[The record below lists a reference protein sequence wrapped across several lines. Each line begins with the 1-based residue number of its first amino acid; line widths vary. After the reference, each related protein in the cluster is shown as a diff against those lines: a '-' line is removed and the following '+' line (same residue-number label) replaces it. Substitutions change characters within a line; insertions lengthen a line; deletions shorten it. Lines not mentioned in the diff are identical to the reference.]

1 MSKGTA
7 QSPGLITP
15 GRLSALFSEKFGTQ
29 PEVISSAP
37 GRVNL
42 IGEHTDYNGGEV
54 LPIAI
59 DRRTYI
65 AIQRS
70 DLGRSRVASVS
81 ESLSGEFDARSPVRA
96 GAWWDYLAGVCAQL
110 TAGGIEVPQFDALV
124 ISDVPTGA
132 GLSSSAALEVATS
145 LALSALSGT
154 ALEPKELAIVSW
166 RAENQFVGVGCG
178 VMDQFASALCEPSA
192 ALHLWCDTLET
203 QSVPMRESVLIFDTA
218 TTRSLLGS
226 EFNTRRAECEKALR
240 LIRGVFPEVPN
251 LAAASLDQIEEA
263 RLPTNL
269 RLRARH
275 VVEEN
280 ARVGQVVAA
289 LQATGHVP
297 GERLYASH
305 ESLRTQYECST
316 PELDWFVD
324 RMAVTSGIT
333 GARLT
338 GAGWGGCAIALGEP
352 DVLRAVGHATAGEYA
367 EKFGLQPRTWL
378 TSAAEGAR
386 LDLAESTVRNVNG

>member
-1 MSKGTA
+1 
-7 QSPGLITP
+7 
-15 GRLSALFSEKFGTQ
+15 
-29 PEVISSAP
+29 
-37 GRVNL
+37 
-42 IGEHTDYNGGEV
+42 
-54 LPIAI
+54 
-59 DRRTYI
+59 
-65 AIQRS
+65 
-70 DLGRSRVASVS
+70 
-81 ESLSGEFDARSPVRA
+81 
-96 GAWWDYLAGVCAQL
+96 
-110 TAGGIEVPQFDALV
+110 
-124 ISDVPTGA
+124 
-132 GLSSSAALEVATS
+132 
-145 LALSALSGT
+145 
-154 ALEPKELAIVSW
+154 
-166 RAENQFVGVGCG
+166 
-178 VMDQFASALCEPSA
+178 MDQFASALCEPSA

-240 LIRGVFPEVPN
+240 LIREVFPEVLN

-263 RLPTNL
+263 RLPTSL

-324 RMAVTSGIT
+324 RMAQTSGIT

-338 GAGWGGCAIALGEP
+338 GAGWGGCAIALGQP
-352 DVLRAVGHATAGEYA
+352 DVLRAVGDATAREYEA
-367 EKFGLQPRTWL
+367 KFALRPRTWL

-386 LDLAESTVRNVNG
+386 LDLAESTARNVNG

>member
-1 MSKGTA
+1 MSKRRPENNGVM
-7 QSPGLITP
+7 TP
-15 GRLSALFSEKFGTQ
+15 ERLTALFSEEFGGQ
-29 PEVISSAP
+29 PDVIASAP

-65 AIQRS
+65 AVRRS
-70 DLGRSRVASVS
+70 KLARSRAFSAS
-81 ESLSGEFDARSPVRA
+81 ESLRGEFDARSPLRA
-96 GAWWDYLAGVCAQL
+96 GTWWDYLAGVSAQL
-110 TAGGIEVPQFDALV
+110 SAREIDLPQFDAV
-124 ISDVPTGA
+124 VASDVPTAA

-145 LALSALSGT
+145 LALSTLSGN
-154 ALEPKELAIVSW
+154 AVDVKQLAIVSW

-178 VMDQFASALCEPSA
+178 VMDQFASALCEPSK

-203 QSVPMRESVLIFDTA
+203 QTVPMHESVLIFDTA
-218 TTRSLLGS
+218 TKRSLLGS
-226 EFNTRRAECEKALR
+226 EFNVRRAECEEAVR
-240 LIRGVFPEVPN
+240 LIRRIFPDLPH
-251 LAAASLDQIEEA
+251 LAAATLDQVEKA
-263 RLPTNL
+263 RLPDKL
-269 RLRARH
+269 RLRALH

-280 ARVGQVVAA
+280 ARVGEVVAA
-289 LQATGHVP
+289 LQATGQIP
-297 GERLYASH
+297 GEQLYASH
-305 ESLRTQYECST
+305 ESLRTQYDCST

-324 RMAVTSGIT
+324 RMARTPGIT

-352 DVLRAVGHATAGEYA
+352 GVLRAVGDATAAEYEA
-367 EKFGLQPRTWL
+367 KFGLKPRTWL

-386 LDLAESTVRNVNG
+386 LDSVESTAGNVNG

>member
-1 MSKGTA
+1 M
-7 QSPGLITP
+7 TP
-15 GRLSALFSEKFGTQ
+15 ARLSALFSEKFGSL
-29 PEVISSAP
+29 PDVIASAP

-65 AIQRS
+65 AVRRS
-70 DLGRSRVASVS
+70 DLGRSRASSVS
-81 ESLSGEFDARSPVRA
+81 ESSSGEFDARSPVHA

-110 TAGGIEVPQFDALV
+110 TAKGIEVPQFDALV
-124 ISDVPTGA
+124 TSDVPTGA

-154 ALEPKELAIVSW
+154 AVEPKQLAVVSW
-166 RAENQFVGVGCG
+166 RAENEFVGVGCG
-178 VMDQFASALCEPSA
+178 VMDQFASALCEPAA

-203 QSVPMRESVLIFDTA
+203 QSVPMSESVLIFDTA

-226 EFNTRRAECEKALR
+226 EFNTRRAECEEALR
-240 LIRGVFPEVPN
+240 LIRGVFPEIPH
-251 LAAASLDQIEEA
+251 LAAATVEQVEEA
-263 RLPTNL
+263 RLPHKL
-269 RLRARH
+269 RLRALH

-289 LQATGHVP
+289 LQATGRVP
-297 GERLYASH
+297 GEKLYASH
-305 ESLRTQYECST
+305 ESLRRQYECST

-324 RMAVTSGIT
+324 RMARTSGIT

-352 DVLRAVGHATAGEYA
+352 DVLRAVGDATARDYEA
-367 EKFGLQPRTWL
+367 KFALRPRTWL

-386 LDLAESTVRNVNG
+386 LDLAESTARNVNG

>member
-70 DLGRSRVASVS
+70 DLGRSRAASVS

-154 ALEPKELAIVSW
+154 AIEPKELAIVSW

-269 RLRARH
+269 WLRARH

-297 GERLYASH
+297 GDRLYASH

-324 RMAVTSGIT
+324 RMAQTSGIT

-338 GAGWGGCAIALGEP
+338 GAGWGGCAIALGQP
-352 DVLRAVGHATAGEYA
+352 DVLRAVGDATAREYEA
-367 EKFGLQPRTWL
+367 KFALRPRTWL

-386 LDLAESTVRNVNG
+386 LDLAESTARNVNG

>member
-352 DVLRAVGHATAGEYA
+352 DVLRTVGHATAGEYA

>member
-70 DLGRSRVASVS
+70 DLGRSRAASVS

-154 ALEPKELAIVSW
+154 AIEPKELAIVSW

-367 EKFGLQPRTWL
+367 KKFGLQPRTWL